1 MENKK
6 LPVQHREKS
15 RPLWDDILKFS
26 RKKYGLAF
34 ILILIGL
41 FGLVIPVIPG
51 LLLFLFAAA
60 LLKPG
65 LMTKVRAKLNS
76 LFK

>member
-1 MENKK
+1 MKK
-6 LPVQHREKS
+6 QNLPIPFKGT

-26 RKKYGLAF
+26 RKKYGWAF
-34 ILILIGL
+34 VLILIGL
-41 FGLVIPVIPG
+41 LGIVIPVIPG
-51 LLLFLFAAA
+51 LLFILFAIA

-65 LMTKVRAKLNS
+65 LMTKVRAKLHS